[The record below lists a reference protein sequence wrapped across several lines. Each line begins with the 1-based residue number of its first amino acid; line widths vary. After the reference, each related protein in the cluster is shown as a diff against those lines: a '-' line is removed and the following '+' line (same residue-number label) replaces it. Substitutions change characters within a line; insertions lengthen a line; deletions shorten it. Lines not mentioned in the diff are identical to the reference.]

1 MTKSQRTKL
10 IVLVVLTDLLV
21 VGLLLWKY
29 LVNKP

>member
-21 VGLLLWKY
+21 VGLLLYKY
-29 LVNKP
+29 LIHKP